1 MIICWHSVCAIYVY
15 NLYNLVIF
23 FKHMLKH
30 FLWTSKV
37 AKTAGR
43 VRVIL
48 RGIATCWWKACLQLS
63 GCASLTTP
71 TVWMVQEHGN
81 IKYLTLILKG
91 PTSRIK
97 KHCALIISSLFLH
110 IITFHISCITCS
122 HMSSDFLFEKQQSRL
137 KWLELKRE
145 LFCLYLLV
153 WNRHSQ

>member
-48 RGIATCWWKACLQLS
+48 RGIATWWWKACLQLS

-81 IKYLTLILKG
+81 IKYLTLVLKG

-97 KHCALIISSLFLH
+97 KALCFNHFISFSTYNHFPHFLH
-110 IITFHISCITCS
+110 YMFTHEF
-122 HMSSDFLFEKQQSRL
+122 RL
-137 KWLELKRE
+137 SLWETTEPTKMVRAKEGTV
-145 LFCLYLLV
+145 LLIFTGMK
-153 WNRHSQ
+153 